1 MDADSAQ
8 PWIEQILEA
17 EISAQADFVE
27 EKFIFD

>member
-1 MDADSAQ
+1 MDAQ

-17 EISAQADFVE
+17 EISPQADFVE